1 MTSTAATDLIFG
13 LTRVVGLPALTEK
26 AGAPLGADDIAQIIT
41 EADRFC
47 TEVLQPDALAADRA
61 GATYANGL
69 VKTPPSYPAAYAKWV
84 EGGWQSLSAPE
95 AQGGQGL
102 PAALWTAMV
111 ELGMAADTSFM
122 LGPLLTA
129 GAIECLVHYATPDQ
143 AAKWLPKMVSGEW
156 TGAMCLTEPNAGSD
170 LGVLRTRAEPLGNGR
185 YALHGQKIFI
195 TWGEHDC
202 TDNIVYLVLAR
213 LPDAPP
219 GSRGI
224 SLFVATKLKEDGSR
238 NELRCGGI
246 EHKLGIHGSPTCV
259 MLFEGAEAELVG
271 EPHRGLNAMFA
282 MMNNARLGVGT
293 QGVAHGAASLR
304 LAEAY
309 AADRVQGGGKPI
321 AEHPDV
327 QRMLMEMRAV
337 TLAGRLMALETAIC
351 VDRHAM
357 FGDEA
362 AQARLALLTPI
373 LKAWATDRGVE
384 TASTGVQVHGG
395 MGFIEETGAARI
407 LRDARIAPIYEGT
420 NGIQAIDL
428 LVRKVAKDGGAEMRS
443 LLAEVKRNPDAR
455 LRAAAERLEAA
466 TALVLDTQGRDAD
479 AAQSIAVPYLEAA
492 GWLIGGWMLARA
504 AAEDSAHYGELAEF
518 YLRRLLPRSGGRI
531 AEIEGALAA

>member
-13 LTRVVGLPALTEK
+13 LTRVVGLPALP
-26 AGAPLGADDIAQIIT
+26 GAALGPDDIAQIVT

-47 TEVLQPDALAADRA
+47 TEVLLPDALAADRA
-61 GATYANGL
+61 GATYANGV
-69 VKTPPSYPAAYAKWV
+69 VKTPPTYPPAYAKWV

-95 AQGGQGL
+95 AHGGQGL

-143 AAKWLPKMVSGEW
+143 AARWLPKMVSGEW

-170 LGVLRTRAEPLGNGR
+170 LGVLRTRAEPLPNGR

-224 SLFVATKLKEDGSR
+224 SLFVATKLKDDGSR
-238 NELRCGGI
+238 NDLRCGGI

-293 QGVAHGAASLR
+293 QGVAHGAAALR
-304 LAEAY
+304 LADSY
-309 AADRVQGGGKPI
+309 AAERVQSGRVI

-327 QRMLMEMRAV
+327 ARMLTEMRAI
-337 TLAGRLMALETAIC
+337 TLAGRLLALETAIC
-351 VDRHAM
+351 VDR
-357 FGDEA
+357 GDA

-373 LKAWATDRGVE
+373 TKAWCTDRGVE

-428 LVRKVAKDGGAEMRS
+428 LVRKLAKDGGAEMRA
-443 LLAEVKRNPDAR
+443 LLSEVRRSADAR
-455 LRAAAERLEAA
+455 LHAAADRLATA
-466 TALVLDTQGRDAD
+466 TALVLDAQGRDAD
-479 AAQSIAVPYLEAA
+479 AAQSVAVAYLDAA
-492 GWLIGGWMLARA
+492 GWLLGGWMLARA
-504 AAEDSAHYGELAEF
+504 AAEDEAAYGVLSEF
-518 YLRRLLPRSGGRI
+518 YLRRLLPRCAGRV

>member
-26 AGAPLGADDIAQIIT
+26 AGAPLAAEDIAQIVT

-61 GATYANGL
+61 GAVYANGI
-69 VKTPPSYPAAYAKWV
+69 VTTPPTYPAAYAKWV
-84 EGGWQSLSAPE
+84 EGGWQSLSAPVE
-95 AQGGQGL
+95 HGGQGL
-102 PAALWTAMV
+102 PAALWIAMT

-129 GAIECLVHYATPDQ
+129 GAIDCLVHYATPDQ
-143 AAKWLPKMVSGEW
+143 AARWLPRMVSGEW

-170 LGVLRTRAEPLGNGR
+170 LGVLRTRAEPLPNGK

-224 SLFVATKLKEDGSR
+224 SLFVATKVKEDGSR
-238 NELRCGGI
+238 NALRCGGI
-246 EHKLGIHGSPTCV
+246 EHKLGIHGSPTCI
-259 MLFEGAEAELVG
+259 MLFEGAEAEMVG
-271 EPHRGLNAMFA
+271 EPNRGLNAMFA
-282 MMNNARLGVGT
+282 MMNNARMGVGT
-293 QGVAHGAASLR
+293 QGVAHGAAALR

-309 AADRVQGGGKPI
+309 AADRVQSGRVI

-327 QRMLMEMRAV
+327 ARMLMEMRAI
-337 TLAGRLMALETAIC
+337 TLAGRLLALETAIC
-351 VDRHAM
+351 VDRHALL
-357 FGDEA
+357 GDA
-362 AQARLALLTPI
+362 GALSRQALLTPI
-373 LKAWATDRGVE
+373 LKAWCTDRGVE

-395 MGFIEETGAARI
+395 MGFIEETGAARM

-428 LVRKVAKDGGAEMRS
+428 LVRKVAKDGGAEMRA
-443 LLAEVKRNPDAR
+443 LLDEVRRSADAR
-455 LRAAAERLEAA
+455 LRAAADRLDAA
-466 TALVLDTQGRDAD
+466 TTLVLETQGRDAD
-479 AAQSIAVPYLEAA
+479 AAQSVAVAYLEAA
-492 GWLIGGWMLARA
+492 GWLLGGWMLARA
-504 AAEDSAHYGELAEF
+504 AAEDAAAYGPLADF
-518 YLRRLLPRSGGRI
+518 YLRRLLPRCAGRI

>member
-1 MTSTAATDLIFG
+1 MTTTAATDLIFG
-13 LTRVVGLPALTEK
+13 LTRVVGLPAVAEK
-26 AGAPLGADDIAQIIT
+26 AGAPLSAEDIAQIVT

-47 TEVLQPDALAADRA
+47 AEVLQPNALAADRA
-61 GATYANGL
+61 GAVYANG
-69 VKTPPSYPAAYAKWV
+69 VVTTPPTYPAAYAKWV
-84 EGGWQSLSAPE
+84 EGGWQSLSAPVE
-95 AQGGQGL
+95 YGGQGL
-102 PAALWTAMV
+102 PHSLWTAMT

-122 LGPLLTA
+122 LGPMLTA
-129 GAIECLVHYATPDQ
+129 GAIDCLMHYATPDQ
-143 AAKWLPKMVSGEW
+143 AARWLPRMVSGEW

-170 LGVLRTRAEPLGNGR
+170 LGVLRTRAEPLPNGK

-224 SLFVATKLKEDGSR
+224 SLFVATKVKDDGSR
-238 NELRCGGI
+238 NDLRCGGI

-259 MLFEGAEAELVG
+259 MLFEGAEAEMVG
-271 EPHRGLNAMFA
+271 EPNRGLNAMFA

-293 QGVAHGAASLR
+293 EGVAHGAAALR

-309 AADRVQGGGKPI
+309 AAQRVQSGRVI

-327 QRMLMEMRAV
+327 ARMLMEMRAV
-337 TLAGRLMALETAIC
+337 TLASRLLALETAIC
-351 VDRHAM
+351 VDRHAA
-357 FGDEA
+357 GDTG
-362 AQARLALLTPI
+362 AQARQALLTPI
-373 LKAWATDRGVE
+373 LKAWCTDRGVE

-428 LVRKVAKDGGAEMRS
+428 LVRKVAKDGGAEMRA
-443 LLAEVKRNPDAR
+443 LIEEVKRTPDAR
-455 LRAAAERLEAA
+455 LRAAADALAAA
-466 TALVLDTQGRDAD
+466 TATVIAAQARDAD
-479 AAQSIAVPYLEAA
+479 AGQSVAVAYLEAA
-492 GWLIGGWMLARA
+492 GWVLGGWMLARA
-504 AAEDSAHYGELAEF
+504 AAEDPAAYGPPADF
-518 YLRRLLPRSGGRI
+518 YLRRLLPRATGRI